1 MDPSDG
7 ERVAVLS
14 DLGDALEGVVFTDRY
29 RWFVRGLLAIV
40 AVLGAI
46 SLVRYATDALAL
58 SAGSAWLLEVVTSVA
73 VTLFVLAGALQL
85 LLFARGVRRREGMVA
100 KSAED
105 VERSADDVT
114 RAAEELDRAIED
126 PERIEGDPERIEST
140 VERAEEQATDAKET
154 AEQVKAEL
162 EPPGD
167 QPDRDAFRTDTD
179 TADDGESQGNEDQG
193 ER

>member
-1 MDPSDG
+1 MDPSEG

-29 RWFVRGLLAIV
+29 RWFVRVLLAIV

-46 SLVRYATDALAL
+46 SLVRYTTDVLTLSAESARLLETVTSLAL
-58 SAGSAWLLEVVTSVA
+58 TV
-73 VTLFVLAGALQL
+73 FVLAGALQL
-85 LLFARGVRRREGMVA
+85 LLFSRGVRRREGMIA
-100 KSAED
+100 KSAAD

-114 RAAEELDRAIED
+114 RAAEDLDRAIDD
-126 PERIEGDPERIEST
+126 PERIETDRDGIEST

-162 EPPGD
+162 EPPED
-167 QPDRDAFRTDTD
+167 
-179 TADDGESQGNEDQG
+179 ADDTEPRGGRDEP
-193 ER
+193 